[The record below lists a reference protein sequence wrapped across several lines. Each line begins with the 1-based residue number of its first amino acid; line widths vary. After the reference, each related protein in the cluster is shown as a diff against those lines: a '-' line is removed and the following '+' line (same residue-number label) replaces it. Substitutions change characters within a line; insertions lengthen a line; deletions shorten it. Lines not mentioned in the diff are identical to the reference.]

1 MSVKTYSDKQLLEQ
15 LSQALQENMA
25 LGKVDIKTLANQ
37 LSISTCQLNRR
48 VKEAT
53 GHTTSDYVLSAR
65 LAVAKRLLAQFPEIT
80 IFETAQRCGFADTAH
95 FSHAFKRKEGLS
107 PTQFALRLRSQKFTQ
122 KE

>member
-80 IFETAQRCGFADTAH
+80 IFETARECGFADTAH
-95 FSHAFKRKEGLS
+95 FSHVFRRKVGQS
-107 PTQFALRLRSQKFTQ
+107 PTQYIHGLHNPNPPK

>member
-15 LSQALQENMA
+15 LFQALQENMA

-53 GHTTSDYVLSAR
+53 GQTTSDYVLSAR
-65 LAVAKRLLAQFPEIT
+65 LAVAKQLLAQFPEIT
-80 IFETAQRCGFADTAH
+80 IFETARECGFADTAH
-95 FSHAFKRKEGLS
+95 FSHVFRRKVGQS
-107 PTQFALRLRSQKFTQ
+107 PTQYIHGLHNPNPPK